1 MYVYIS
7 FLQLVLFTHFV
18 AQKYKITRSTFRFKF
33 CPSYVYCGHRDTI
46 MCDVQLIDTNLVKRS
61 IWNVSIHPYREI
73 ENNTKTKIRVTELY
87 HSVYPVNIHSPFKLY
102 WIIMCQYGRRD
113 MSLSVRLQFYGF
125 YVEVYCT
132 CAGEPEVVI
141 GIQVRHLC

>member
-1 MYVYIS
+1 M
-7 FLQLVLFTHFV
+7 
-18 AQKYKITRSTFRFKF
+18 FKF

-87 HSVYPVNIHSPFKLY
+87 HSAYTVNIHGPFICVRVLWRSIIYSMVKKVCRRPSVCSFMVFKFVCSVLY
-102 WIIMCQYGRRD
+102 MCRLTGSEDWYIGASFGLRHSQFD
-113 MSLSVRLQFYGF
+113 LSFCDG
-125 YVEVYCT
+125 
-132 CAGEPEVVI
+132 VI
-141 GIQVRHLC
+141 YK